1 MCTYLNHKCTN
12 SFGTCGKVVEFYRHS
27 QNYSVLSYNI
37 ILIFS
42 PFLAKFAF
50 GIQNFCWSS
59 LWYMPQLIV
68 LNLLQKLSIKK
79 QNKLT
84 LEIILQMFL
93 IKLTH
98 IIDIFGS
105 LAIKILLG
113 VLQFLHQKK
122 LKIKLSHTKVQE
134 IYFLLPKNARPK
146 TLWYNF
152 LHQHF

>member
-1 MCTYLNHKCTN
+1 ML
-12 SFGTCGKVVEFYRHS
+12 
-27 QNYSVLSYNI
+27 
-37 ILIFS
+37 
-42 PFLAKFAF
+42 
-50 GIQNFCWSS
+50 
-59 LWYMPQLIV
+59 QLIV

-122 LKIKLSHTKVQE
+122 LKIKLSHTKVRE

-146 TLWYNF
+146 NF
-152 LHQHF
+152 GIIFFINIFKNILLDHSPVKKQD